1 MDSLLIIISTIALIL
16 SLTGNIMVN
25 FKKRSGFIVW
35 GLSNIVWIIVNLIGP
50 INVPQIIMY
59 LVYMG
64 LNIHGFVLWRHEDKK

>member
-35 GLSNIVWIIVNLIGP
+35 GISNIAWITVNLIGP
-50 INVPQIIMY
+50 VNVPQIIMY
-59 LVYMG
+59 LIYMG
-64 LNIHGFVLWRHEDKK
+64 LNTHGFILWRRKND